1 MGVEDFCRTL
11 RSYQV
16 LGFDTMIFIYHFED
30 HPLFAPLTEPLFEA
44 IERGDLSAE
53 VSVLLAGE
61 VLAGAK
67 KAADNEMILRY
78 RHIFGEFPNLTLHE
92 TDMQVMDK
100 MSDLRVAYDL
110 KTPDAIHVA
119 TALLNGAQ
127 AFVTNDAGLK
137 RVNELDVLV
146 LEDYVE
152 RRNQC

>member
-16 LGFDTMIFIYHFED
+16 LGFDTMIFVYHFED

-44 IERGDLSAE
+44 IDRGDLAAE

-61 VLAGAK
+61 VLTGAK
-67 KAADNEMILRY
+67 KAVDNEMLLRY
-78 RHIFGEFPNLTLHE
+78 RHILGEFPNLTLHNV
-92 TDMQVMDK
+92 DMRVMEK
-100 MSDLRVAYDL
+100 MSDLRAAHGL

-127 AFVTNDAGLK
+127 AFVTNDTRLK

-152 RRNQC
+152 RRDKC

>member
-1 MGVEDFCRTL
+1 MGVEDFRRAL
-11 RSYQV
+11 HGYQV

-44 IERGDLSAE
+44 IDRGDLSAE

-67 KAADNEMILRY
+67 KAADNEMLLRY
-78 RHIFGEFPNLTLHE
+78 RHIFGKFPNLSLHDA
-92 TDMQVMDK
+92 DMPVMER
-100 MSDLRVAYDL
+100 MSELRVTYGL

-127 AFVTNDAGLK
+127 AFVTNDAGVK
-137 RVNELDVLV
+137 QVNELDVLV

-152 RRNQC
+152 RRNKC

>member
-44 IERGDLSAE
+44 IDRGDLSAE

-61 VLAGAK
+61 VLTGAK
-67 KAADNEMILRY
+67 KAVDNEMLLRY
-78 RHIFGEFPNLTLHE
+78 RHILGEFPNLTLHDA
-92 TDMQVMDK
+92 DMRVMEK
-100 MSDLRVAYDL
+100 MSDLRATHGL

-119 TALLNGAQ
+119 TALLNSAQ
-127 AFVTNDAGLK
+127 AFVTNDTRLK

-152 RRNQC
+152 RRDKC

>member
-44 IERGDLSAE
+44 IDRGDLSAE

-61 VLAGAK
+61 VLTGAK
-67 KAADNEMILRY
+67 KAVDNEMLLRY
-78 RHIFGEFPNLTLHE
+78 RHILGEFPNLTLHDA
-92 TDMQVMDK
+92 DMRVMEK
-100 MSDLRVAYDL
+100 MSDLRAAHGL

-119 TALLNGAQ
+119 TALLNSAQ
-127 AFVTNDAGLK
+127 AFVTNDTRLK

-152 RRNQC
+152 RRDKC

>member
-1 MGVEDFCRTL
+1 MGVEDFRRTL
-11 RSYQV
+11 RIYQV

-44 IERGDLSAE
+44 IDRGELLAE

-67 KAADNEMILRY
+67 KAADSEMLLRY
-78 RHIFGEFPNLTLHE
+78 RHILGEFPNLTLHE

-100 MSDLRVAYDL
+100 MSDLRVAYEL
-110 KTPDAIHVA
+110 KTPDAIHMA

-127 AFVTNDAGLK
+127 ALVTNDAGLK
-137 RVNELDVLV
+137 RVSELDVLV